1 MYNRPGG
8 YGSPGDM
15 LLKTLGGQVQA
26 PNLSACRNS
35 AKSPAGSRTTHP
47 EHVLPSYHHYPPPT
61 PPCHPQTGPGVSL
74 LLSLFG
80 IAMGYLSTFWAFGY
94 TRLSRR
100 MFRFLD
106 TGSPRIRRYDV
117 IGTLEKVGLLGLRG
131 GWVLAAE

>member
-1 MYNRPGG
+1 MVVKCRRPT
-8 YGSPGDM
+8 P
-15 LLKTLGGQVQA
+15 LRAAALQRVQ
-26 PNLSACRNS
+26 PVLVPPTPSTRS
-35 AKSPAGSRTTHP
+35 HPTTTIH
-47 EHVLPSYHHYPPPT
+47 PPT

-117 IGTLEKVGLLGLRG
+117 IGTLEKVGLLGL
-131 GWVLAAE
+131 